1 MGAYRQG
8 GSVKDIY
15 GKVGN
20 LKRKAQR
27 NTRYDLFD
35 EDTGEL
41 LQQRWYDS
49 SGRAIINKDWK
60 HGNKG
65 GKHEF
70 PHFHLWV
77 WTNDDGDRQKE
88 DKSIDDDYLK
98 SLIGELW
105 QE

>member
-1 MGAYRQG
+1 MGAYKQV
-8 GSVKDIY
+8 GSIKDIY
-15 GKVGN
+15 GRVGG
-20 LKRKAQR
+20 LDTDAQK

-65 GKHEF
+65 GKHKF
-70 PHFHLWV
+70 PHFHLWD
-77 WTNDDGDRQKE
+77 WAKNKPRQDE
-88 DKSIDDDYLK
+88 DESIDDDYLK

>member
-1 MGAYRQG
+1 MGAYKQT
-8 GSVKDIY
+8 SNVKVVY
-15 GKVGN
+15 GKVGV
-20 LKRKAQR
+20 LKRKGQE

-49 SGRAIINKDWK
+49 LGRAIINKDWK

-70 PHFHLWV
+70 PHFHLWD
-77 WTNDDGDRQKE
+77 WSTDGERQKE
-88 DKSIDDDYLK
+88 DKSIDDNYLK
-98 SLIGELW
+98 GLIGELW
-105 QE
+105 EE